1 MARTRGAWTI
11 GEHLEQG
18 YALTAYC
25 NNPRCGRS
33 KRRQGRYLDLRKLDP
48 HLTLDELQPK
58 LTKIEDVIAFA
69 RQHPDDG
76 LIVFADG
83 SDNPGGGAPADGTV
97 ALRALIDANFEGAV
111 VGVLFDPETAAQ
123 AHAAGVGATIRSEE
137 HV

>member
-58 LTKIEDVIAFA
+58 LVCVDCNTHQAIVIRTPPESEA
-69 RQHPDDG
+69 REQ
-76 LIVFADG
+76 
-83 SDNPGGGAPADGTV
+83 
-97 ALRALIDANFEGAV
+97 RFE
-111 VGVLFDPETAAQ
+111 P
-123 AHAAGVGATIRSEE
+123 IPKR
-137 HV
+137 